1 MILLNRKCKG
11 VQVLCIILVIIQS
24 ICVIGMIKNQISS
37 VSKEEQV
44 SSVNKEDQVLSVSKE
59 DIKIECIEDDTI
71 AECTIT
77 NTSKVDAKRV
87 YINYYV
93 YDDKGKCLY
102 QVGEVVSIKAG
113 QSKYTDLDMINGYDH
128 TEIEITDV
136 N

>member
-44 SSVNKEDQVLSVSKE
+44 SSISKE
-59 DIKIECIEDDTI
+59 DIKVECIEDDTI

-102 QVGEVVSIKAG
+102 QVDEVVSIKAG

>member
-1 MILLNRKCKG
+1 MILLNRKCKV
-11 VQVLCIILVIIQS
+11 VQVLCIILIVIQS
-24 ICVIGMIKNQISS
+24 ICVIEMIKNQLSS
-37 VSKEEQV
+37 VS
-44 SSVNKEDQVLSVSKE
+44 KEDQVLSVSKE
-59 DIKIECIEDDTI
+59 DIKVECIEDDTI

-102 QVGEVVSIKAG
+102 QVDEVVSIKAG

>member
-1 MILLNRKCKG
+1 MILLNRKCK
-11 VQVLCIILVIIQS
+11 VAQVLCIILVIIQS

-44 SSVNKEDQVLSVSKE
+44 SSISKE
-59 DIKIECIEDDTI
+59 DIKVECIEDDTI

-93 YDDKGKCLY
+93 YDDEGKCLY
-102 QVGEVVSIKAG
+102 QVDEVVSIKAG

>member
-1 MILLNRKCKG
+1 MILLNRKCK
-11 VQVLCIILVIIQS
+11 VAQVLCIILVIIQS
-24 ICVIGMIKNQISS
+24 ICVIGMIKNQ
-37 VSKEEQV
+37 V

-59 DIKIECIEDDTI
+59 DIKVECIEDDTI

>member
-1 MILLNRKCKG
+1 MIVEMDVILLNRKCKV

-44 SSVNKEDQVLSVSKE
+44 SSISKE
-59 DIKIECIEDDTI
+59 DIKVECIEDDTI

-102 QVGEVVSIKAG
+102 QVKCSLRLNYLGISIQK
-113 QSKYTDLDMINGYDH
+113 
-128 TEIEITDV
+128 
-136 N
+136 

>member
-1 MILLNRKCKG
+1 MILLNRKCKV

-37 VSKEEQV
+37 VSKED
-44 SSVNKEDQVLSVSKE
+44 NLNLSKD
-59 DIKIECIEDDTI
+59 DIKVECIEDDTI

>member
-1 MILLNRKCKG
+1 MILLIRKCKAL
-11 VQVLCIILVIIQS
+11 QVLCIILVIIQS
-24 ICVIGMIKNQISS
+24 ICVIGMIKDQVSS
-37 VSKEEQV
+37 VSKED
-44 SSVNKEDQVLSVSKE
+44 NLNLSKD
-59 DIKIECIEDDTI
+59 DIKAECIEDDTI

>member
-1 MILLNRKCKG
+1 MILLNRKCK
-11 VQVLCIILVIIQS
+11 VLQVLCIILVIIQS
-24 ICVIGMIKNQISS
+24 ICVIGMIKNQVSS

-44 SSVNKEDQVLSVSKE
+44 SSISKD
-59 DIKIECIEDDTI
+59 DIKVECIEDDTI

-102 QVGEVVSIKAG
+102 QVDEVVSIKAG

>member
-1 MILLNRKCKG
+1 MILLNRKCKV

-44 SSVNKEDQVLSVSKE
+44 SSISKE
-59 DIKIECIEDDTI
+59 DIKVECIEDDTI
-71 AECTIT
+71 IECTIT

>member
-1 MILLNRKCKG
+1 MILLNRKCK
-11 VQVLCIILVIIQS
+11 VAQVLCIILVIIQS

-44 SSVNKEDQVLSVSKE
+44 SSISKE
-59 DIKIECIEDDTI
+59 DIKVECIEDDTI

-87 YINYYV
+87 CINYYV
-93 YDDKGKCLY
+93 YDDEGKCLY

-113 QSKYTDLDMINGYDH
+113 QSKYTDLDMINGYEH

>member
-24 ICVIGMIKNQISS
+24 ICVIEMIKNQLSS
-37 VSKEEQV
+37 VSKE
-44 SSVNKEDQVLSVSKE
+44 NQVLLVSKD
-59 DIKIECIEDDTI
+59 DIKVECIEDDTI

-102 QVGEVVSIKAG
+102 QVDEVVSIKAG

>member
-1 MILLNRKCKG
+1 MILLNRKCKV

-44 SSVNKEDQVLSVSKE
+44 SSISKE
-59 DIKIECIEDDTI
+59 DIKVECIEDDTI

-93 YDDKGKCLY
+93 YDDKEKCLY

>member
-1 MILLNRKCKG
+1 MILLNRKCKV

-44 SSVNKEDQVLSVSKE
+44 SSISKE
-59 DIKIECIEDDTI
+59 DIKVECIEDDTI

-93 YDDKGKCLY
+93 YDDKKCLY

>member
-1 MILLNRKCKG
+1 MILLNRKCKV

-24 ICVIGMIKNQISS
+24 ICVIGMIKNQVSS
-37 VSKEEQV
+37 VSKED
-44 SSVNKEDQVLSVSKE
+44 NLNLSKD
-59 DIKIECIEDDTI
+59 DIKVEWVEDDTI
-71 AECTIT
+71 VECTIT

>member
-1 MILLNRKCKG
+1 MILLNRKCKV

-24 ICVIGMIKNQISS
+24 ICVIGMIKNQVSS
-37 VSKEEQV
+37 VSKED
-44 SSVNKEDQVLSVSKE
+44 NLNLSKD
-59 DIKIECIEDDTI
+59 DIKAECIEDDTI

-87 YINYYV
+87 CINYYV

-102 QVGEVVSIKAG
+102 QVDEVVSIKAG

>member
-1 MILLNRKCKG
+1 MILVNRKCKV

-44 SSVNKEDQVLSVSKE
+44 SSISKE
-59 DIKIECIEDDTI
+59 DIKVECIEDDTI

-102 QVGEVVSIKAG
+102 QVDEVVSIKAG

>member
-1 MILLNRKCKG
+1 MILLNRKCKV

-44 SSVNKEDQVLSVSKE
+44 SSISKD
-59 DIKIECIEDDTI
+59 DIRAECIEDDTI

-102 QVGEVVSIKAG
+102 QVDEVVSIKAG

>member
-1 MILLNRKCKG
+1 MILLNRKCKAL
-11 VQVLCIILVIIQS
+11 QVLCIIVAIIQS
-24 ICVIGMIKNQISS
+24 ICVIGMIKNQVSS
-37 VSKEEQV
+37 VSKE
-44 SSVNKEDQVLSVSKE
+44 DQVLLVSKE
-59 DIKIECIEDDTI
+59 DIKVECIEDDTI

>member
-1 MILLNRKCKG
+1 MILLNRKCKI

-24 ICVIGMIKNQISS
+24 ICVIEMIKNQLSS
-37 VSKEEQV
+37 VSKE
-44 SSVNKEDQVLSVSKE
+44 DQVLLVSKE
-59 DIKIECIEDDTI
+59 DIKVECIEDDTI

-102 QVGEVVSIKAG
+102 QVDEVVSIKAG

>member
-1 MILLNRKCKG
+1 MILLNRKCKV

-24 ICVIGMIKNQISS
+24 ICVIEMIKNQLSS
-37 VSKEEQV
+37 VSKE
-44 SSVNKEDQVLSVSKE
+44 DQVLLVSKE
-59 DIKIECIEDDTI
+59 DIKVECIEDDTI

-102 QVGEVVSIKAG
+102 QVDEVVSIKAG

>member
-1 MILLNRKCKG
+1 MILLNRKCKD

-44 SSVNKEDQVLSVSKE
+44 SSISKE
-59 DIKIECIEDDTI
+59 DIKVECIEDDTI

-102 QVGEVVSIKAG
+102 QVDEVVSIKAG

>member
-1 MILLNRKCKG
+1 MILLNRKCKV

-24 ICVIGMIKNQISS
+24 ICVIGMIKNQLSS

-44 SSVNKEDQVLSVSKE
+44 SSISKE
-59 DIKIECIEDDTI
+59 DIKVECIEDDTI

-102 QVGEVVSIKAG
+102 QVDEVVSIKAG

>member
-1 MILLNRKCKG
+1 MILLNRKCKAL
-11 VQVLCIILVIIQS
+11 QVLCIILIIIQS
-24 ICVIGMIKNQISS
+24 ICVIGMIKNQVSS
-37 VSKEEQV
+37 VSKED
-44 SSVNKEDQVLSVSKE
+44 NLNLSKD
-59 DIKIECIEDDTI
+59 DIKAECIEDDTI

-136 N
+136 D

>member
-1 MILLNRKCKG
+1 MILLIRKCKV

-24 ICVIGMIKNQISS
+24 ICVIGMIKNQ
-37 VSKEEQV
+37 V
-44 SSVNKEDQVLSVSKE
+44 SSVNKEDNLNLSKD
-59 DIKIECIEDDTI
+59 DIKVECIEDDTI

-87 YINYYV
+87 CINYYV

-102 QVGEVVSIKAG
+102 QVDEVVSIKAG

>member
-1 MILLNRKCKG
+1 MILLNRKCK
-11 VQVLCIILVIIQS
+11 VAQVLCIIVAIIQS
-24 ICVIGMIKNQISS
+24 ICVIGMIKN
-37 VSKEEQV
+37 QV

-59 DIKIECIEDDTI
+59 DIKRECIEDDTI

>member
-44 SSVNKEDQVLSVSKE
+44 SSISKE
-59 DIKIECIEDDTI
+59 DIKVECIEDDTI

-102 QVGEVVSIKAG
+102 QVDEVVSIKAG
-113 QSKYTDLDMINGYDH
+113 QSKYTDLDMINGYKKL
-128 TEIEITDV
+128 EK
-136 N
+136 NKKNKY

>member
-1 MILLNRKCKG
+1 MILLNRKCKAL
-11 VQVLCIILVIIQS
+11 QVLCIILVIIQS
-24 ICVIGMIKNQISS
+24 ICVIGMIKNQVSS
-37 VSKEEQV
+37 VSKED
-44 SSVNKEDQVLSVSKE
+44 NLNLSKD
-59 DIKIECIEDDTI
+59 DIKVECIEDDTI

-87 YINYYV
+87 CINYYV

-102 QVGEVVSIKAG
+102 QVDEVVSIKAG

>member
-1 MILLNRKCKG
+1 MILLNRKCKV

-44 SSVNKEDQVLSVSKE
+44 SSISKE
-59 DIKIECIEDDTI
+59 DIKVECVEDDTI

-102 QVGEVVSIKAG
+102 QVDEVVSIKAG

>member
-1 MILLNRKCKG
+1 MILLIRKCKAL
-11 VQVLCIILVIIQS
+11 QVLCIILVIIQS

-44 SSVNKEDQVLSVSKE
+44 SSISKE
-59 DIKIECIEDDTI
+59 DIKVECIEDDTI

>member
-1 MILLNRKCKG
+1 MILLNRKCKV

-44 SSVNKEDQVLSVSKE
+44 SSISKE
-59 DIKIECIEDDTI
+59 DIKVECIEDDTI

-102 QVGEVVSIKAG
+102 QVDEVVSIKAG

>member
-1 MILLNRKCKG
+1 MIVLNRKYLG
-11 VQVLCIILVIIQS
+11 LRVLCIIVAIIQS
-24 ICVIGMIKNQISS
+24 ICVIGMIKNQVSS
-37 VSKEEQV
+37 VSKED
-44 SSVNKEDQVLSVSKE
+44 NLNLSKD
-59 DIKIECIEDDTI
+59 DIKVECIEDDTI

-87 YINYYV
+87 CINYYV

-102 QVGEVVSIKAG
+102 QVDEVVSIKAG

>member
-1 MILLNRKCKG
+1 MILLNRKCKV

-24 ICVIGMIKNQISS
+24 ICVIEMIKNQLSS
-37 VSKEEQV
+37 VSKE
-44 SSVNKEDQVLSVSKE
+44 DQVLLVSKD
-59 DIKIECIEDDTI
+59 DIKVECIEDDTI

-102 QVGEVVSIKAG
+102 QVDEVVSIKAG

>member
-1 MILLNRKCKG
+1 MILLNRKCKAL
-11 VQVLCIILVIIQS
+11 QVLCIILVIIQS

-44 SSVNKEDQVLSVSKE
+44 SSISKE
-59 DIKIECIEDDTI
+59 DIKVECIEDDTI

>member
-1 MILLNRKCKG
+1 MILLNRKCKV

-37 VSKEEQV
+37 VSKED
-44 SSVNKEDQVLSVSKE
+44 NLNLSKD
-59 DIKIECIEDDTI
+59 DIKAECIEDDTI

-102 QVGEVVSIKAG
+102 QVDEVVSIKAG

>member
-1 MILLNRKCKG
+1 MILLNRKCKV

-24 ICVIGMIKNQISS
+24 ICVIGMIKNQVSS
-37 VSKEEQV
+37 VSKED
-44 SSVNKEDQVLSVSKE
+44 NLNLSKD
-59 DIKIECIEDDTI
+59 DIKVECIEDDTI
-71 AECTIT
+71 VECTIT

-87 YINYYV
+87 CINYYV

-102 QVGEVVSIKAG
+102 QVDEVVSIKAG

>member
-1 MILLNRKCKG
+1 MILLNRKCKV

-24 ICVIGMIKNQISS
+24 ICVIGMIKNQ
-37 VSKEEQV
+37 V
-44 SSVNKEDQVLSVSKE
+44 SSVNKEYQVLSVSKE

-87 YINYYV
+87 CINYYV

-102 QVGEVVSIKAG
+102 QVDEVVSIKAG

>member
-44 SSVNKEDQVLSVSKE
+44 SSISKE
-59 DIKIECIEDDTI
+59 DIKVECIEDDTI

>member
-1 MILLNRKCKG
+1 MILLNRKCKV

-24 ICVIGMIKNQISS
+24 ICVIGMIKNQVSS
-37 VSKEEQV
+37 VSKED
-44 SSVNKEDQVLSVSKE
+44 NLNLSKD
-59 DIKIECIEDDTI
+59 DIKAECIEDDTI

>member
-1 MILLNRKCKG
+1 MILLNRKCKV

-44 SSVNKEDQVLSVSKE
+44 SSISKD
-59 DIKIECIEDDTI
+59 DIKVECIEDDTI

-102 QVGEVVSIKAG
+102 QVDEVVSIKAG